1 MSSSGHIRYQVLDH
15 HHHFNILHF
24 PPVSR
29 SSFIIIPKRIL
40 DDSIV
45 QVELLEKAKR
55 KNIIV
60 YLGTGSGKTFI
71 AVMLIRHMRDLVM
84 RGKKVVFLCNNV
96 ALLEQQAKVIAS
108 TTGLET
114 KSYCGAQGKFIFF
127 WQENPF
133 SLHLLSTRLAYL
145 RYIAQEFGIWF

>member
-1 MSSSGHIRYQVLDH
+1 MQTRKLPWRKQSGRGERRKAGTRRTESSSGHIRYQVLDH
-15 HHHFNILHF
+15 HFNNLDF
-24 PPVSR
+24 PVSR
-29 SSFIIIPKRIL
+29 FGFIIILKRIL
-40 DDSIV
+40 DDFVV

-71 AVMLIRHMRDLVM
+71 AVMLIRYMRDLVM

-127 WQENPF
+127 
-133 SLHLLSTRLAYL
+133 
-145 RYIAQEFGIWF
+145 

>member
-1 MSSSGHIRYQVLDH
+1 M
-15 HHHFNILHF
+15 
-24 PPVSR
+24 
-29 SSFIIIPKRIL
+29 
-40 DDSIV
+40 
-45 QVELLEKAKR
+45 
-55 KNIIV
+55 

-114 KSYCGAQGKFIFF
+114 NSYCGSQGKFNISDR
-127 WQENPF
+127 N
-133 SLHLLSTRLAYL
+133 SLFILSLIVILNYKRLCPLVPLSSDKCEICLSDKYS
-145 RYIAQEFGIWF
+145 QPMQGH